1 MARQWS
7 TRRRSSSM
15 IGVGSYCCLAV
26 ETPPLVEDH
35 PLLPGTSLV
44 LFRLR
49 DRCDELRFAAVLD
62 DLTGG
67 LPVGVQLP
75 VTAGV
80 LVGGVED
87 GPFEEPVIHPA
98 RMYSFTKR
106 VSPLRPPRIYPLPAA
121 VKAT

>member
-1 MARQWS
+1 MVHAAAQLVDDRGRVILLLGGRDAR
-7 TRRRSSSM
+7 
-15 IGVGSYCCLAV
+15 
-26 ETPPLVEDH
+26 PLVEDH

-87 GPFEEPVIHPA
+87 GPFEEPMIHPA

-106 VSPLRPPRIYPLPAA
+106 VSPPAPSEDYPLPPA